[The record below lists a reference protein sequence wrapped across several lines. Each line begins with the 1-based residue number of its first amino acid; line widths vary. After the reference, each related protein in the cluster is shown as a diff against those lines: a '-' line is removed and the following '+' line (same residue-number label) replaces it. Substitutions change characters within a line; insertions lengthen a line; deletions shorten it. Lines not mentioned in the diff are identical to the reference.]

1 MATNVKATFGWW
13 VVAIVRQSV
22 IFYNNLKLKNMIQ
35 NNELRIGNLVKWYD
49 VSKVLELHSEKNKF
63 DNVYI
68 ECEESFEWTEYNKL
82 EPIPLTEKWLL
93 KFRFEKSKRFEL
105 GELKPCYVIF
115 SLAVMIRHNS
125 FFVDWIGG
133 NTELKY
139 VHQLQNLYFALT
151 GAELTVA

>member
-1 MATNVKATFGWW
+1 ME
-13 VVAIVRQSV
+13 
-22 IFYNNLKLKNMIQ
+22 NLRV
-35 NNELRIGNLVKWYD
+35 NELRIGNLVKWYD

-68 ECEESFEWTEYNKL
+68 DCEESFEWTEYNKL

-151 GAELTVA
+151 GTELTVA